1 MVALRRSG
9 RAERTWGELELKVLT
24 YMHTSAGQK
33 LNKIEEIKAA
43 KDPFDI
49 GDEIPQF
56 AREGWESISEDDRE
70 RLKWRGVFF
79 RKQTPG
85 HFMMRL
91 RMSGGKTGSEQ
102 FRAIARISREFGP
115 GYADITTRQQIQL
128 RGFIIDRV
136 EEIWERLGRV
146 GLHSRQTGMDNV
158 RGVMG
163 CPAAGLTP
171 PELLD
176 ASPVIRRFTDILV
189 GDRAYTNLP
198 RKFNVTIT
206 GCTENCTHGESQDIS
221 LTPAVKEIGGER
233 VKGFNIAAGGKMG
246 SGGYTVAT
254 PLDVFVTPEEAAE
267 LCSCIT
273 LLFRDHGSRTSR
285 HKNRLA
291 FLIEDWGAAKFRE
304 ALETRAGRSL
314 SASGEDAREAKVKT
328 DHTGIFRQKRDGLN
342 YAGLVVPVGR
352 VTSEQMEEA
361 ARLADAYGNGD
372 IRLTPGQNLIIAN
385 IPDKRI
391 GDFTQEPLLQE
402 LRYDPPEVVR
412 GMVSCTGIDYCHF
425 ATIETKGHALA
436 LSRYLEEHVGQTG
449 PVTIHWSGCPNA
461 CGNHAAADIG
471 LLGKKARRG
480 KETIDAVDVF
490 VKGRT
495 GPDAKVPLK
504 LLENIPC
511 DELPEALARIVP
523 YITRK

>member
-1 MVALRRSG
+1 
-9 RAERTWGELELKVLT
+9 
-24 YMHTSAGQK
+24 MHTSGQK

-49 GDEIPQF
+49 AEEIPRF
-56 AREGWESISEDDRE
+56 AREGWESIPDDDRE

-91 RMSGGKTGSEQ
+91 RMSGGRTGSEQ
-102 FRAIARISREFGP
+102 LRTIARISREFGP

-128 RGFIIDRV
+128 RGFTIDRV
-136 EEIWERLGRV
+136 EEIWKRLEKV

-163 CPAAGLTP
+163 CPVAGLGP
-171 PELLD
+171 AELLD
-176 ASPVIRRFTDILV
+176 ASPVIRRFTGMLV
-189 GDRAYTNLP
+189 GSRAYTNLP

-206 GCTENCTHGESQDIS
+206 GCTENCTHGEAQDIS
-221 LTPAVKEIGGER
+221 LTPAVKGAGGEM
-233 VKGFNIAAGGKMG
+233 VKGFNVAAGGKMG

-254 PLDVFVTPEEAAE
+254 PLDVFVLPDEAAE
-267 LCSCIT
+267 ICGRIT
-273 LLFRDHGSRTSR
+273 LLFRDHGSRGPR

-291 FLIEDWGAAKFRE
+291 FLIGEWGAEKFRRELE
-304 ALETRAGRSL
+304 ARANRAL
-314 SASGEDAREAKVKT
+314 PAAGEDARDPKAKT
-328 DHTGIFRQKRDGLN
+328 DHTGVFRQRQEGLN
-342 YAGLVVPVGR
+342 YVGLVVPVGR
-352 VTSEQMEEA
+352 ITSGQMDET
-361 ARLADAYGNGD
+361 ARVADAYGNGD
-372 IRLTPGQNLIIAN
+372 IRLTAGQNLIIAN
-385 IPDKRI
+385 IPDKKI
-391 GDFTQEPLLQE
+391 GDLTQEPLLQE
-402 LRYDPPEVVR
+402 LRYDPPECVR

-425 ATIETKGHALA
+425 ATIETKGHALD
-436 LSRYLEEHVGQTG
+436 LSRYLEKNVGPTG
-449 PVTIHWSGCPNA
+449 PITIHWSGCPNA

-471 LLGKKARRG
+471 LLGKKTRRG
-480 KETIDAVDVF
+480 KETVDAVDVF
-490 VKGRT
+490 VKGKT
-495 GPDAKVPLK
+495 GPAPTVPLK

>member
-1 MVALRRSG
+1 
-9 RAERTWGELELKVLT
+9 
-24 YMHTSAGQK
+24 MHTSAGQK

-221 LTPAVKEIGGER
+221 LTPAVKEI
-233 VKGFNIAAGGKMG
+233 
-246 SGGYTVAT
+246 
-254 PLDVFVTPEEAAE
+254 
-267 LCSCIT
+267 
-273 LLFRDHGSRTSR
+273 
-285 HKNRLA
+285 
-291 FLIEDWGAAKFRE
+291 
-304 ALETRAGRSL
+304 
-314 SASGEDAREAKVKT
+314 
-328 DHTGIFRQKRDGLN
+328 
-342 YAGLVVPVGR
+342 
-352 VTSEQMEEA
+352 
-361 ARLADAYGNGD
+361 
-372 IRLTPGQNLIIAN
+372 
-385 IPDKRI
+385 
-391 GDFTQEPLLQE
+391 
-402 LRYDPPEVVR
+402 
-412 GMVSCTGIDYCHF
+412 
-425 ATIETKGHALA
+425 
-436 LSRYLEEHVGQTG
+436 
-449 PVTIHWSGCPNA
+449 
-461 CGNHAAADIG
+461 
-471 LLGKKARRG
+471 
-480 KETIDAVDVF
+480 
-490 VKGRT
+490 
-495 GPDAKVPLK
+495 
-504 LLENIPC
+504 
-511 DELPEALARIVP
+511 
-523 YITRK
+523 